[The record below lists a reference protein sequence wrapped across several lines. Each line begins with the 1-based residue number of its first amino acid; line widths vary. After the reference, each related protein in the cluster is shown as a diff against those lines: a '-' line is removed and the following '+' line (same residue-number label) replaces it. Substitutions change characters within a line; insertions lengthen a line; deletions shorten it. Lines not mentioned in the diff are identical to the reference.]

1 MQKDFSMIKPN
12 KYFNLY
18 RLINLTLKTF
28 ARFTDNTVYW
38 FKSNLLDRR
47 FLKEVDK

>member
-38 FKSNLLDRR
+38 FKSNLLDRH